1 MKINK
6 FTSRKEREREIAV
19 CCCNCCGAVLEKR
32 ERDPKET
39 MLGDSAVLGAGGGGG
54 GGEGGVSADAVA
66 AVTHD
71 GAVAATGGG
80 GGVGSN
86 SGDDERGRIEEGE
99 RSFGGNRWPRQE
111 TLALLRIRSD
121 MDVAFRDASVKGPLW
136 EEVSRKMAELGY
148 HRSSK
153 KCKEKF
159 ENVYKYHKRTKE
171 GRSGKQDGKTYRFFD
186 QLQALENHTPTPHSP
201 NPSPKPPQSAPSRV
215 MATTAASVSLPIATA
230 TTISSSLS
238 LPISTTTT
246 VPMQPILSNTTLNS
260 TVPHIT
266 VPSTTPLPIT
276 IAQPIL
282 TTPSIHLTIPSYP
295 PTNPT
300 TNTTP
305 PPSFPTLPT
314 DTFSNS
320 SSSSTSSDETL
331 EGRRKRKRKWKDF
344 FERLM
349 KEVIEKQEDLQKKFL
364 EAIEKREH
372 DRIAR
377 EEAWRV
383 QEMQRIN
390 REREILAQERSIA
403 AAKDAAVMSFL
414 QKIAEQQNLGQAWS
428 RINLVQQ
435 PPHQQP
441 QPPLQ
446 QVPPSSVATT
456 PMQQPLSVVVTQPVV
471 LPVVSQVTNLEIVKV
486 DNNNNNGENFT
497 PSSSSRWPKVEVQAL
512 IKLRTSLDAKYQENG
527 PKGPLWEEISSSM
540 RKLGYN
546 RNAKRCKEK
555 WENIN
560 KYFKKVKES
569 NKRRPE
575 DSKTCPYFHQ
585 LDALYREKSKADSV
599 AVGVKPDSA
608 VAPLMVRPE
617 QQWPPQEDTMRDRDI
632 RMEDV
637 ENEEDEYEE
646 EREVEGEGEEEEDD
660 EEDEEGGGGGKY
672 EIVVNKTSGASVGAS
687 VGASTE

>member
-1 MKINK
+1 
-6 FTSRKEREREIAV
+6 
-19 CCCNCCGAVLEKR
+19 
-32 ERDPKET
+32 

-54 GGEGGVSADAVA
+54 EAVA
-66 AVTHD
+66 
-71 GAVAATGGG
+71 GAVGSGAHEAGSGGG
-80 GGVGSN
+80 GGGGGGGGAGSN
-86 SGDDERGRIEEGE
+86 SGDEERGRIEEGE

-186 QLQALENHTPTPHSP
+186 QLEALENHTPTPHSP
-201 NPSPKPPQSAPSRV
+201 NPSPKPPQVSSRV
-215 MATTAASVSLPIATA
+215 AIAPTATASVI
-230 TTISSSLS
+230 TI
-238 LPISTTTT
+238 P
-246 VPMQPILSNTTLNS
+246 QPIVNTPPTN
-260 TVPHIT
+260 
-266 VPSTTPLPIT
+266 
-276 IAQPIL
+276 
-282 TTPSIHLTIPSYP
+282 LTIPSYP

-300 TNTTP
+300 NFP
-305 PPSFPTLPT
+305 PPNPTSYPT

-320 SSSSTSSDETL
+320 TSSSTSSDETL

-349 KEVIEKQEDLQKKFL
+349 KEVIEKQEDLQKRFL

-414 QKIAEQQNLGQAWS
+414 QKIAEQQNL
-428 RINLVQQ
+428 V
-435 PPHQQP
+435 
-441 QPPLQ
+441 
-446 QVPPSSVATT
+446 
-456 PMQQPLSVVVTQPVV
+456 M
-471 LPVVSQVTNLEIVKV
+471 TNMEIVKV
-486 DNNNNNGENFT
+486 DRNNNGENSVA
-497 PSSSSRWPKVEVQAL
+497 SSSSRWPKLEVQAL
-512 IKLRTSLDAKYQENG
+512 IKLRTNMDAKYQENG
-527 PKGPLWEEISSSM
+527 PKGPLWEEISASM

-585 LDALYREKSKADSV
+585 LDALYREKSKAES
-599 AVGVKPDSA
+599 AAEKAESA

-617 QQWPPQEDTMRDRDI
+617 QQWPPQQDRDVA
-632 RMEDV
+632 MEDA
-637 ENEEDEYEE
+637 ENDDDEY
-646 EREVEGEGEEEEDD
+646 EGEEEEDD

-672 EIVVNKTSGASVGAS
+672 EIVANKASGGSG
-687 VGASTE
+687 E